1 MKSGKLDGN
10 RESGSG
16 EGPKVGSLG
25 RALILGGLWVVCLEE
40 SRKGEKSK
48 GWWNV
53 MQGVSALDT
62 GDEWG
67 HSRAASHVAQCYLVC
82 LKLGVNYVPYQN

>member
-16 EGPKVGSLG
+16 EGPKVGSWG
-25 RALILGGLWVVCLEE
+25 RALILSGLWVVYLEE

-53 MQGVSALDT
+53 MQRVSTLDK
-62 GDEWG
+62 GDGWEY
-67 HSRAASHVAQCYLVC
+67 SRAASHVAQC
-82 LKLGVNYVPYQN
+82 